1 MRAIRSHE
9 CSQEMLRT
17 TRAYALNH
25 GECHAQAAPV
35 FHDIRTARIGRPLAK
50 CDSAIGAL
58 TERDRDEI
66 DRSER
71 RNNASGHSHAPHA
84 HGAGSRSARARGSPR
99 RVRGQRRP
107 RRWVAP
113 AATPE
118 QRGPRKRASCLS
130 YDPPGALAVS
140 RRARVRGPLRLVTR
154 KPNRRAVR
162 GYGSL
167 RQGFPFA
174 RRARPPDRTPASLRP
189 LYRPSGGPH
198 PDPAEP

>member
-1 MRAIRSHE
+1 
-9 CSQEMLRT
+9 MLRT
-17 TRAYALNH
+17 TGAYSLTPRRMQRASGARVLRH
-25 GECHAQAAPV
+25 
-35 FHDIRTARIGRPLAK
+35 RTARIGWPLAK
-50 CDSAIGAL
+50 CDSAISAL

-71 RNNASGHSHAPHA
+71 RNNAPGHSHAPHA

-130 YDPPGALAVS
+130 CDPSGALAVS

-174 RRARPPDRTPASLRP
+174 RRGRPPDRTPASLRP

-198 PDPAEP
+198 PNPAEP